1 MQQSDLLKKISGN
14 AVYSTTKAEDEGEHP
29 SYVSDRG
36 VISITDLTPAMID
49 NYNLL
54 VPIQYFAFEKIA
66 SHTFFMVYYSDE
78 KELKGKNRFKNCFYV
93 ILLQKKK
100 AKENL

>member
-1 MQQSDLLKKISGN
+1 MLYIVRQ
-14 AVYSTTKAEDEGEHP
+14 KAEDEGEHP

-54 VPIQYFAFEKIA
+54 VPIQYFAF
-66 SHTFFMVYYSDE
+66 
-78 KELKGKNRFKNCFYV
+78 
-93 ILLQKKK
+93 
-100 AKENL
+100 

>member
-1 MQQSDLLKKISGN
+1 MQQSDLLKKSR
-14 AVYSTTKAEDEGEHP
+14 VMQCMYEKAEDEGEHP

-66 SHTFFMVYYSDE
+66 SHIFFY
-78 KELKGKNRFKNCFYV
+78 G
-93 ILLQKKK
+93 IL
-100 AKENL
+100 